1 MLNYFDLNSIATN
14 EKNICR
20 LYQTLLNHSSKI

>member
-14 EKNICR
+14 EKNIYR